1 MQCGMPVPASKFSA
15 PIYPQIFTHFTR
27 SEDEQ
32 LSNGRL
38 SEELQRMSNMVD
50 KAVPD
55 SLFLLNESF
64 ASTTEKEGS
73 KIAEGILRAFYEKRI
88 TTMMVTHLYQLAK
101 KLYDESPAGSHFLV
115 AERTEN
121 GTRTF
126 KMLVGEPTY
135 TSFGTDLFQVLE
147 E

>member
-1 MQCGMPVPASKFSA
+1 
-15 PIYPQIFTHFTR
+15 
-27 SEDEQ
+27 
-32 LSNGRL
+32 
-38 SEELQRMSNMVD
+38 MSNMID

-73 KIAEGILRAFYEKRI
+73 KIAEGILRAFYEKKI

-101 KLYDESPAGSHFLV
+101 KLYDEQPAGSHFLV
-115 AERTEN
+115 AERTAN

-126 KMLVGEPTY
+126 KMLPGEPTY
-135 TSFGTDLFQVLE
+135 TSFGTDLFRVLE
-147 E
+147 G